1 MGTIANI
8 VEEWAS
14 SHPSKAAVYASE
26 PAVIV
31 SWINSA
37 QLLFCDKSECLRD
50 VWQPT
55 ITSTGNVAL
64 PSNFL
69 REIKDR
75 VKWDSTRYLRQ
86 IDYPTANLVDSWS
99 DTTNYSI
106 WGSTFYVWGA
116 AAGSPEI
123 PYIKK
128 PTAITTSTLSTAD
141 FEIPTEYQFMLR
153 LYFNAMMAERK
164 DDIAGSIALM
174 GEFNNY
180 CKQAYMDTVRKVDPV
195 PMMRGGFF

>member
-1 MGTIANI
+1 MGTIVNI
-8 VEEWAS
+8 LEDWAS
-14 SHPSKAAVYASE
+14 SHPSKASVYASE

-31 SWINSA
+31 SWVNAA
-37 QLLFCDKSECLRD
+37 QLQFCDRSECLRG
-50 VWQPT
+50 VWEPT
-55 ITSTGNVAL
+55 ITSTGNIAL

-75 VKWDSTRYLRQ
+75 VKWDSNTYLRQ

-99 DTTNYSI
+99 STTNYSI
-106 WGSTFYVWGA
+106 WGSTFYVWSP
-116 AAGSPEI
+116 AAGSPVI

-128 PTAITTSTLSTAD
+128 PTAITVSTLASSD
-141 FEIPTEYQFMLR
+141 FEIPTEYQHTLK

-174 GEFNNY
+174 QTFDSY
-180 CKQAYMDTVRKVDPV
+180 CGKAYMDIVRKVDPV
-195 PMMRGGFF
+195 PFMRGGFF